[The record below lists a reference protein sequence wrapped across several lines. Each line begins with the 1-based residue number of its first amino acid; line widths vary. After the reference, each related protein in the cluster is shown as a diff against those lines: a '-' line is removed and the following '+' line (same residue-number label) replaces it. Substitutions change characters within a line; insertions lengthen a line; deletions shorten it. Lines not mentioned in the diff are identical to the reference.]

1 VRTRLRTRIALMA
14 VIAAGLGLH
23 LSAGSGSEEC
33 TTLVATGAA
42 TASGG
47 PLLWKN
53 RDTGTLSNKVI
64 LVTEHPYSFLALID
78 ADDIVGR
85 AAWAGINTAGFAIAN
100 SASYNLPQ
108 PAGEAQEQDGVVMA
122 EALRTCRT
130 VGDLEQLIARRQ
142 GKRLGVRSNFFA
154 IDADGGAAIIETHNH
169 GYTRYDASAFPGQRL
184 ANTNFS
190 RSGGENEGSGYLRFD
205 RESQLLRTVAAEPLD
220 AATVFRLLARDLSHP
235 LVRHPSREEWKL
247 LPADTPYWIH
257 SNYTIDRPSTAAA
270 VVIQGVRPGQ
280 DPAHSTMWVAL
291 GEPVTTIAV
300 PLWVAAGV
308 PPEEVWQGKDAP
320 ITTEALRLKG
330 LLRPLKSREKAE
342 YLDLTRLDNVS
353 GTGWLPGLLAV
364 ERDIVSETEV
374 LLKKRPTPAELAV
387 FQKAMASRAHAALKA
402 VVPPVR
408 SESGQVPVPASL
420 AAPALA
426 EAAVFQSKKEHEKAL
441 AAIER
446 AIAVDPANPDPY
458 LLRCRSLAALRR
470 HAEAVDACTESL
482 RLLPDQPETLRD
494 RGHYHLNLGQVEPGL
509 ADLQKAESLT
519 ARDRSVYYHLGLAYY
534 LKGDFP
540 RAAGAYQACSERSAD
555 EAEKV
560 ECQAWLLPSLIR
572 AGRRDDARALLKGVT
587 PGAMS
592 GHAGNYLDRLLL
604 FKGVKTEAQVAA
616 TMTAEGPISEATVGY
631 TIGLWHLLNDR
642 VSKAREYFER
652 AVASKYSPAWGYQ
665 ASEAE
670 LKRLAVPAVR

>member
-1 VRTRLRTRIALMA
+1 MAL
-14 VIAAGLGLH
+14 LGASVALD

-33 TTLVATGAA
+33 TTLVATGVA
-42 TASGG
+42 TSSGG

-53 RDTGTLSNKVI
+53 RDTTSLSNKVI

-78 ADDIVGR
+78 ADDTAGR

-130 VGDLEQLIARRQ
+130 VGDLEQLVTRRQ
-142 GKRLGVRSNFFA
+142 GRRLGVRSNFFA

-205 RESQLLRTVAAEPLD
+205 RESQLLRTVAAERLD
-220 AATVFRLLARDLSHP
+220 AETVFRLLARDLSHP
-235 LVRHPSREEWKL
+235 LVRHPSREEWKA

-257 SNYTIDRPSTAAA
+257 SNYTIDRPSTASA

-308 PPEEVWQGKDAP
+308 PPDEVRQGKDAP

-342 YLDLTRLDNVS
+342 YLDLTRLDNAS

-364 ERDIVSETEV
+364 ERDILSETEV
-374 LLKKRPTPAELAV
+374 LLRKAPTPAELAV

-402 VVPPVR
+402 VVPPAR
-408 SESGQVPVPASL
+408 SDPGQDPVPASL

-426 EAAVFQSKKEHEKAL
+426 EGAVLQSKKDQEKAL
-441 AAIER
+441 AAFER
-446 AIAVDPANPDPY
+446 ATAVDPANPDAY
-458 LLRCRSLAALRR
+458 LLKCRSLAALRR
-470 HAEAVDACTESL
+470 HAEAVDACSESL

-494 RGHYHLNLGQVEPGL
+494 RGHYYLNLGQIEPGL

-519 ARDRSVYYHLGLAYY
+519 TRDRGVYYHLGLAYY

-540 RAAGAYQACSERSAD
+540 RAASAYDACVAD
-555 EAEKV
+555 SGDDAAKV

-572 AGRRDDARALLKGVT
+572 AGRRNDARRLLESVT
-587 PGAMS
+587 APSMD
-592 GHAGNYLDRLLL
+592 GHPGNYLDRLLL
-604 FKGVKTEAQVAA
+604 FKGTKTEAQVAA
-616 TMTAEGPISEATVGY
+616 TMTAEGPASEATVGY
-631 TIGLWHLLNDR
+631 NIGIWHLLNGR
-642 VSKAREYFER
+642 EARARQYFQR
-652 AVASKYSPAWGYQ
+652 ALASNYTPAWGYR

-670 LKRLAVPAVR
+670 LKRLGGPAMAK